1 MEMKFSGQ
9 FEVSP
14 PPEKA
19 FDLLSDPQ
27 KFAPLLPTFDSLEMK
42 DANTAVVKVSVGIG
56 KIRGTATTQMTLK
69 EKTAPKH
76 ATYVGTG
83 KVMGGA
89 YTMISSYDLEP
100 KGSGT
105 LVKWQGEVQLVGK
118 ILSLAGGGLR
128 GYAEQ
133 QIQSVVTSLQQAMSP
148 EYQKEAAARKAAQA
162 EKKSSGW
169 MSGLM
174 KK

>member
-118 ILSLAGGGLR
+118 ILRRRRLR
-128 GYAEQ
+128 CHAEQ
-133 QIQSVVTSLQQAMSP
+133 HQSVVTGCNRRCRRNTR
-148 EYQKEAAARKAAQA
+148 ARPQRAGRA
-162 EKKSSGW
+162 SGR
-169 MSGLM
+169 SRRAGCRA
-174 KK
+174 

>member
-89 YTMISSYDLEP
+89 YTMISSYDLEDR
-100 KGSGT
+100 K
-105 LVKWQGEVQLVGK
+105 
-118 ILSLAGGGLR
+118 
-128 GYAEQ
+128 
-133 QIQSVVTSLQQAMSP
+133 SVV
-148 EYQKEAAARKAAQA
+148 
-162 EKKSSGW
+162 
-169 MSGLM
+169 
-174 KK
+174 